1 MHKFLIVLCLFLCC
15 CGEKSP
21 SLSESPV
28 KSEKLTEDV
37 AHAHAELHASL
48 AAQPGT
54 NALSSRC
61 AECHKGIHHHWQKS
75 HHGEANRVM
84 SQELDGEAFSD
95 KELKTIAEH
104 WRFYKT
110 SDSFSLTAGGEN
122 HHVGMAIGL
131 TPLIQY
137 LVSADGGRWQTPS
150 VAWDPAKKEWF
161 DVLDGDDRTAAD
173 WGHWSGRG
181 MTWNTQCAWC
191 HMTDYKKGYDLA
203 TDSYKSNWK
212 EMGVGCTQCH
222 GDIAA
227 TPDAKNGCLIDLK
240 KYHTSKNSKQQ
251 TIDNCATCHS
261 RRGQLDGD
269 FHVGDKFG
277 DHFQLQLPTQ
287 DSLYYA
293 DGQIKDEDYVWTS
306 LRLSKMGHKGVNC
319 LDCHNPHTTELK
331 LPIENNTLC
340 MSCHGGGSNGR
351 IDGATLI
358 NPLSHTKHKPNST
371 GSSCVSCHMTHTTY
385 MGRDPRRD
393 HGFHVP
399 DPVLTKELG
408 IPNACNKC
416 HTDKDTDWAIK
427 STHSLFGAKMH
438 TPERQRQR
446 ARTRAIAH
454 AFNGQQSAIDVLLE
468 AYANED
474 NPAWQAT
481 LLQVMRA
488 WSTDPRVQQIA
499 LAAVK
504 HEDPLVRS
512 SSCAILEFGQGTGAV
527 LDSMFK
533 DPIKEVRVA
542 AAWASR
548 ARLSQHPV
556 MLKELKESLEFS
568 ADQPVGAM
576 SMAQLAMDS
585 NKLEE
590 AEGWLKQ
597 AVEKD
602 QTSAVTHEAYAIL
615 LSRIGKSEQALAQ
628 LEIAAKLEPENV
640 RFSYLTALMYA
651 EMGNTEKTEELLRA
665 IVKRDPTHDRSHYNL
680 GLLLAGKENL
690 DEAILSIMRAENA
703 NPGSADYPYA
713 RATLHMRQGDKER
726 AFEACRT
733 ALGIQRD
740 YQPALNLIRQIAQQQ
755 QRGK

>member
-1 MHKFLIVLCLFLCC
+1 MHKLLIVLLLSLCFC
-15 CGEKSP
+15 SCGEKTP
-21 SLSESPV
+21 SLSDSPV
-28 KSEKLTEDV
+28 KPTKEKT
-37 AHAHAELHASL
+37 HAELHASL
-48 AAQPGT
+48 GDQPGT

-61 AECHKGIHHHWQKS
+61 AECHKDIHHHWQKS
-75 HHGEANRVM
+75 HHGQANRLM
-84 SQELDGEAFSD
+84 STELDGEAFSNE
-95 KELKTIAEH
+95 ELKSIAAH
-104 WRFYKT
+104 WKFTKDP
-110 SDSFSLTAGGEN
+110 DSFSVTANGEK
-122 HHVGMAIGL
+122 HHAGMAIGL

-137 LVSADGGRWQTPS
+137 LVSAEGGRWQTPS

-191 HMTDYKKGYDLA
+191 HMTDYKKGYDAA

-227 TPDAKNGCLIDLK
+227 APDAKNGCLIDLK
-240 KYHTSKNSKQQ
+240 KHHTTKKSKGL

-269 FHVGDKFG
+269 FHVGEKFG

-287 DSLYYA
+287 DRLYYA

-319 LDCHNPHTTELK
+319 LDCHDPHTTKLK
-331 LPIENNTLC
+331 LPLENNTLC

-351 IDGATLI
+351 IDGATVI
-358 NPLSHTKHKPNST
+358 NPLSHTKHEPNST

-399 DPVLTKELG
+399 DPLLTKELG

-416 HTDKDTDWAIK
+416 HTDKDTDWAVK
-427 STHSLFGAKMH
+427 STQALFGEKMH
-438 TPERQRQR
+438 TPERERQR
-446 ARTRAIAH
+446 ARTRAIAT
-454 AFNGQQSAIDVLLE
+454 AFNGQQNAIDALLKS
-468 AYANED
+468 YSNED

-488 WSTDPRVQQIA
+488 WSTDPRVQKIA
-499 LAAVK
+499 LDAVK
-504 HEDPLVRS
+504 HDDPLVRS
-512 SSCAILEFGQGTGAV
+512 SSCEILAFGTGTSTV

-533 DPIKEVRVA
+533 DPVKEVRVA

-548 ARLSQHPV
+548 ARLSQYPD
-556 MLKELKESLEFS
+556 MFKELKESLSFS
-568 ADQPVGAM
+568 ADQPTGAM
-576 SMAQLAMDS
+576 SMAQLSLDS
-585 NKLEE
+585 NQLEE
-590 AEGWLKQ
+590 AEKWLKK
-597 AVEKD
+597 AVHQD
-602 QTSAVTHEAYAIL
+602 QTSAAGHEAYAVL
-615 LSRIGKSEQALAQ
+615 LSRMGKTQQALDQ
-628 LEIAAKLEPENV
+628 LEIAIKLEPDNI
-640 RFSYLTALMYA
+640 RFSYLIALTYA
-651 EMGNTEKTEELLRA
+651 ELGDTEKTETLLRD
-665 IVKRDPTHDRSHYNL
+665 IVKRAPTHDRSHYNL
-680 GLLLAGKENL
+680 GLLLAGKEKL
-690 DEAILSIMRAENA
+690 GEAILSIMRAENA
-703 NPGSADYPYA
+703 NPQSPDYPYA
-713 RATLHMRQGDKER
+713 RATLHMRQGDNER

-755 QRGK
+755 RRK